1 MYRLTANKIMKRI
14 HATLNSGTLE
24 VTPAN
29 VTVNVKNVR
38 PYTKTEMKN
47 LSDAI
52 KMAEHIY
59 KVQVDKNCDVRLK
72 CLELCASKKFEN
84 KNLFWTLFMQRADE
98 LLDSRRF
105 LAEAKKLGVDPIIVA
120 TNIVARGVGLVNQVA
135 KYGIIGAG
143 IDVADF
149 CCSLVP
155 EDVVKRFMATPE
167 GLFDD
172 EDAHQGAG
180 TAFTGASETDAA

>member
-1 MYRLTANKIMKRI
+1 MKKI

-52 KMAEHIY
+52 RMADRIY
-59 KVQVDKNCDVRLK
+59 KVQVEKTCDVRFK

-105 LAEAKKLGVDPIIVA
+105 LAEAKKLGVDPILVA
-120 TNIVARGVGLVNQVA
+120 TNIVARGVGLVKQVS
-135 KYGIIGAG
+135 KFGIAGAG
-143 IDVADF
+143 IDVTEF
-149 CCSLVP
+149 CCPLVP
-155 EDVVKRFMATPE
+155 EEFVKRFMSTPDGMFPQDKPE
-167 GLFDD
+167 QEEIKASPED
-172 EDAHQGAG
+172 E
-180 TAFTGASETDAA
+180 ETPAA

>member
-1 MYRLTANKIMKRI
+1 MKKI

-47 LSDAI
+47 LSDVI
-52 KMAEHIY
+52 RMADRIY
-59 KVQVDKNCDVRLK
+59 KVQVEKTCDVRFK
-72 CLELCASKKFEN
+72 CLELCAAKKFEN

-105 LAEAKKLGVDPIIVA
+105 LAEAKKLEVDPILVA

-143 IDVADF
+143 IEVADF

-155 EDVVKRFMATPE
+155 EEVVKRFMATPE
-167 GLFDD
+167 GLFTEEEAPQDTK
-172 EDAHQGAG
+172 EAS
-180 TAFTGASETDAA
+180 TGASEPTAA